1 LVGATARDR
10 EKGEDFLESLPGK
23 PPFLSRS
30 QLVQGSDLVVEA
42 ATQAAAIDLAPEVL
56 NAGKDLM
63 LLSCGALVGRDEWV
77 ALAQGRGCR
86 ILVPSG
92 AIAGLDALKGA
103 SVGRV
108 DRVAMES
115 RKAPLKWEGAPY
127 IQEHRI
133 DLSAIETET
142 VLFAGSAS
150 EACRAFPASTN
161 ILAALSLAGIGADRT
176 SITIFATPG
185 LEHNAHRLTVQ
196 GEFGSLQVSIE
207 NVASENPRSGK
218 LAYLSAIAM
227 LKQIGSTLR
236 VGT

>member
-1 LVGATARDR
+1 VSVGA
-10 EKGEDFLESLPGK
+10 GG
-23 PPFLSRS
+23 
-30 QLVQGSDLVVEA
+30 GY
-42 ATQAAAIDLAPEVL
+42 
-56 NAGKDLM
+56 
-63 LLSCGALVGRDEWV
+63 SCGALVGREDWV

-86 ILVPSG
+86 ILMPSG